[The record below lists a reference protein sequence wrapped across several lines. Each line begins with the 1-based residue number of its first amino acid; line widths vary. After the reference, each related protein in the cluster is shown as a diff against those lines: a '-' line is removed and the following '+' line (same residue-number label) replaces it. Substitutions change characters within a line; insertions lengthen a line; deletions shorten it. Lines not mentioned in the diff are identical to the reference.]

1 MSVAAKAY
9 EFITSK
15 LDSGYTIHIT
25 TALKTTEVTPKT
37 AAKWA
42 KAGNALFKLSTSGDL
57 MMASGRKFVAIATP
71 SMAFVQINAYA

>member
-1 MSVAAKAY
+1 MSAAAKAY

-15 LDSGYTIHIT
+15 IAAGHTIRIT

-42 KAGNALFKLSTSGDL
+42 KAGNTLFKMSASGDL
-57 MMASGRKFVAIATP
+57 MIASGSKFLTIATP
-71 SMAFVQINAYA
+71 SITLVQITACR